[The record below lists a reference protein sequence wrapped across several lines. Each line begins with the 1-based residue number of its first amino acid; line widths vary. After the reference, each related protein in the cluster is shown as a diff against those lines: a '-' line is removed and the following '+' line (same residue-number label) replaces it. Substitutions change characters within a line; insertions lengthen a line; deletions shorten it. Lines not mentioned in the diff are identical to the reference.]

1 MLLCHL
7 QMNEAESSGPSLGLV
22 KASEYHLSWNN
33 YEASLASFL
42 RILSSAKDGEE
53 ALSDVTISCS
63 GGKLFQAHRLV
74 LATCSSYFRQ
84 LFVGRAAAVAGVGCV
99 GHPIVYIPDMNDTV
113 MEHLL
118 AFMYRGETTV
128 PTHALLP
135 LIEAAK
141 LLGIQGLMDPGN
153 IKQLLEQNEFVE
165 SNELKDDKVVVN
177 VPEVK
182 VKADENHVNGVQD
195 DKSDTAGEIIKEEV
209 KDFMQTE
216 DQKPDSS
223 NNVVFPRISTS
234 SQMTGPVFP
243 TLTPLHNPLA
253 LSLATSQLALGLDI
267 SQHLGFSQGRRRKS
281 SPTRSNNK
289 SPRLTSPNASGASS
303 SQINSSSGNG
313 NVYAHYPPTEDP
325 SRPFGCSQ
333 CPKRFRMKHHLK
345 EHTLIHSGE
354 MPFSCHL
361 CPKRFN
367 RSYTLKN
374 HMKLHS
380 AGSLPDKF
388 QQVDTTDNHQ
398 FKEESNF
405 SNMVVPLLNKPP
417 SFH

>member
-1 MLLCHL
+1 M
-7 QMNEAESSGPSLGLV
+7 
-22 KASEYHLSWNN
+22 
-33 YEASLASFL
+33 
-42 RILSSAKDGEE
+42 
-53 ALSDVTISCS
+53 
-63 GGKLFQAHRLV
+63 

-84 LFVGRAAAVAGVGCV
+84 LFVGRGVAISGSGCP
-99 GHPIVYIPDMNDTV
+99 GHPIVYIPDLNDKV

-153 IKQLLEQNEFVE
+153 IKQLLEQSAFLE
-165 SNELKDDKVVVN
+165 SEEIKEEKVVVN
-177 VPEVK
+177 VPEVR
-182 VKADENHVNGVQD
+182 VKTEENHVNGVQND
-195 DKSDTAGEIIKEEV
+195 ANPDTVGDIIKQEV
-209 KDFMQTE
+209 KDYMQTE

-223 NNVVFPRISTS
+223 NNVVFPRIPTS
-234 SQMTGPVFP
+234 SQMAGPVFP

-253 LSLATSQLALGLDI
+253 LTLATSQLALGLDLT
-267 SQHLGFSQGRRRKS
+267 QHLGFSQGRRRKS
-281 SPTRSNNK
+281 SPTRNNSK
-289 SPRLTSPNASGASS
+289 SPRLTSPNTSGASS
-303 SQINSSSGNG
+303 TQINSSSGNG
-313 NVYAHYPPTEDP
+313 NVFAHYPPTEDP

-380 AGSLPDKF
+380 AGNLPDKF
-388 QQVDTTDNHQ
+388 QQVH
-398 FKEESNF
+398 
-405 SNMVVPLLNKPP
+405 
-417 SFH
+417 

>member
-1 MLLCHL
+1 
-7 QMNEAESSGPSLGLV
+7 MNEVESNGGG

-42 RILSSAKDGEE
+42 RILSSAKEGEE

-84 LFVGRAAAVAGVGCV
+84 LFVGRGVAVSGSGCV
-99 GHPIVYIPDMNDTV
+99 GHPIVYIPDMNDKV

-153 IKQLLEQNEFVE
+153 INQLLEQSAILE
-165 SNELKDDKVVVN
+165 SDEIQEEKVVVN
-177 VPEVK
+177 VPEVR
-182 VKADENHVNGVQD
+182 VKTEENHANGVQD
-195 DKSDTAGEIIKEEV
+195 ATQSDIVGDIIKQEV
-209 KDFMQTE
+209 KDYMQTE

-223 NNVVFPRISTS
+223 NNVVFPRIPTS

-253 LSLATSQLALGLDI
+253 LSLATSQLALGLDLT
-267 SQHLGFSQGRRRKS
+267 QHLGFSQGRRRKS
-281 SPTRSNNK
+281 SPTRNNSK
-289 SPRLTSPNASGASS
+289 SPRLTSPNTSGASS
-303 SQINSSSGNG
+303 TQINSSSGNG

-388 QQVDTTDNHQ
+388 QQ
-398 FKEESNF
+398 EESNF

-417 SFH
+417 NFH

>member
-1 MLLCHL
+1 LLDSLL
-7 QMNEAESSGPSLGLV
+7 QEMNEVESTGGGV

-42 RILSSAKDGEE
+42 RILSSAKEGEE

-84 LFVGRAAAVAGVGCV
+84 LFVGRGVTVSGSGCV
-99 GHPIVYIPDMNDTV
+99 GHPIVYIPDLNDKV

-128 PTHALLP
+128 PTQALLP

-153 IKQLLEQNEFVE
+153 IKQLLEQSAFLE
-165 SNELKDDKVVVN
+165 SDEIKEEKVVVN
-177 VPEVK
+177 VPEVR
-182 VKADENHVNGVQD
+182 VKTEKNYVNGVQNATQ
-195 DKSDTAGEIIKEEV
+195 SDIVGDIIKQEV
-209 KDFMQTE
+209 KDYVQTE

-223 NNVVFPRISTS
+223 NNVVFPRIPTS
-234 SQMTGPVFP
+234 SQMTAPVFP
-243 TLTPLHNPLA
+243 SLAPLHNPLA
-253 LSLATSQLALGLDI
+253 LTLATSQLALGLDLT
-267 SQHLGFSQGRRRKS
+267 QHLGFSQGRRRKS
-281 SPTRSNNK
+281 SPTRNNSK
-289 SPRLTSPNASGASS
+289 SPRLTSPNTSGASS
-303 SQINSSSGNG
+303 TQIHSSSGNG

-388 QQVDTTDNHQ
+388 QP
-398 FKEESNF
+398 EESNF

-417 SFH
+417 NFH

>member
-1 MLLCHL
+1 
-7 QMNEAESSGPSLGLV
+7 MNEVESNGGG

-42 RILSSAKDGEE
+42 RILSSAKEGEE

-84 LFVGRAAAVAGVGCV
+84 LFVGRGVAVSGSGCV
-99 GHPIVYIPDMNDTV
+99 GHPIVYIPDMNDKV

-153 IKQLLEQNEFVE
+153 INQLLEQSAILE
-165 SNELKDDKVVVN
+165 SDEIQEEKVVVN
-177 VPEVK
+177 VPEVR
-182 VKADENHVNGVQD
+182 VKTEENHVNGVQD
-195 DKSDTAGEIIKEEV
+195 ASQSDIVGDIIKQEV
-209 KDFMQTE
+209 KDYMQTE

-223 NNVVFPRISTS
+223 NNVVFPRIPTS

-253 LSLATSQLALGLDI
+253 LSLATSQLALGLDLT
-267 SQHLGFSQGRRRKS
+267 QHLGFSQGRRRKS
-281 SPTRSNNK
+281 SPTRNNSK
-289 SPRLTSPNASGASS
+289 SPRLTSPNTSGASS
-303 SQINSSSGNG
+303 TQINSSSGNG

-388 QQVDTTDNHQ
+388 QQ
-398 FKEESNF
+398 EESNF
-405 SNMVVPLLNKPP
+405 SNMVVPLLTKPP
-417 SFH
+417 NFH

>member
-1 MLLCHL
+1 M
-7 QMNEAESSGPSLGLV
+7 
-22 KASEYHLSWNN
+22 
-33 YEASLASFL
+33 
-42 RILSSAKDGEE
+42 
-53 ALSDVTISCS
+53 
-63 GGKLFQAHRLV
+63 V

-84 LFVGRAAAVAGVGCV
+84 LFVGRGVTAPGSGCA
-99 GHPIVYIPDMNDTV
+99 GHPIVYIPDLNDKV

-153 IKQLLEQNEFVE
+153 IKQLLEQNVLME
-165 SNELKDDKVVVN
+165 SDDIKEDKVCVN
-177 VPEVK
+177 VPVVRVK
-182 VKADENHVNGVQD
+182 TEENHVDGVQNATQ
-195 DKSDTAGEIIKEEV
+195 SDIVGDIIKEEV
-209 KDFMQTE
+209 QDYVQTE
-216 DQKPDSS
+216 YQKPDSS
-223 NNVVFPRISTS
+223 NNVVFPRIPTST
-234 SQMTGPVFP
+234 QITAPAPVFP
-243 TLTPLHNPLA
+243 TLSPLHNPLA
-253 LSLATSQLALGLDI
+253 LSLATSQLALGLDL

-281 SPTRSNNK
+281 SPTRNNSK
-289 SPRLTSPNASGASS
+289 SPRLTSPNTSGASS
-303 SQINSSSGNG
+303 TQINSSSGNG
-313 NVYAHYPPTEDP
+313 NMYAHYPPTEDP

-388 QQVDTTDNHQ
+388 QQVTDRFPIRIQ
-398 FKEESNF
+398 AFLFF
-405 SNMVVPLLNKPP
+405 SRNSPISPTWLCP
-417 SFH
+417 S